1 MSHYCLD
8 TLIRSLYE
16 SLVSKD
22 GFSFFL
28 NLLVKQL
35 NLLSGAVVMT
45 NDISKKSRLVWAA
58 GLDIE
63 DASAFIDLNSQS
75 DPLISQLNLSPSG
88 SLITMGDVD
97 ADKMRVQH
105 PEFFSQLNDDL
116 DIYYATG
123 AVLSQD
129 GTWRSLIFF
138 HRSRNQHEFN
148 QQECL
153 LLKRLIPHIQHAM
166 QLYHQ
171 QLKQQQQAH
180 LTELL
185 FNQIQ
190 LPVILINEQGQ
201 VCHANTQGFALL
213 DNGKIFRQVNQSLHL
228 CPPYNKLL
236 FSQALSNCLNNR
248 TVETISLEKPNHFGY
263 TITIAPLISDS
274 YYDSK
279 NSIQEPASSR
289 PCIEGGVAIFI
300 YSLDQPPKVNLN
312 ALCHAF
318 GLTDKEAVICR
329 ELLNGHSPA
338 EIAKMHHLSYETVR
352 TYIKRAMKKTNT
364 RRQNELVAKIIT
376 SPAYSNTQTMPQY

>member
-1 MSHYCLD
+1 MSNCCLD

-22 GFSFFL
+22 GFSSFL

-45 NDISKKSRLVWAA
+45 NDISRKSRLVWAA

-88 SLITMGDVD
+88 NLITMGDAD
-97 ADKMRVQH
+97 AKKMRVQH

-129 GTWRSLIFF
+129 CTWRSMIFF

-148 QQECL
+148 RQECQL
-153 LLKRLIPHIQHAM
+153 LQRLLPHIQHAM

-171 QLKQQQQAH
+171 QLKQQQQTH

-201 VCHANTQGFALL
+201 VCHANTQGFALIDEANL
-213 DNGKIFRQVNQSLHL
+213 FRTVNQCLYL
-228 CPPYNKLL
+228 CSPYKNLS
-236 FSQALSNCLNNR
+236 FSQALSNCLNTR
-248 TVETISLEKPNHFGY
+248 SVETISLKKPNHLGY
-263 TITIAPLISDS
+263 TITITPLISDS
-274 YYDSK
+274 HYGNK
-279 NSIQEPASSR
+279 KTLQRVSSDR
-289 PCIEGGVAIFI
+289 PCTESGVAIFI
-300 YSLDQPPKVNLN
+300 YSLEKQSKINLN
-312 ALCHAF
+312 LLCQAF
-318 GLTDKEAVICR
+318 GLTDKEGVICR
-329 ELLNGHSPA
+329 ELINGHSPA
-338 EIAKMHHLSYETVR
+338 EIASMHHLLYETVR

-364 RRQNELVAKIIT
+364 RRQNELIAKIIT
-376 SPAYSNTQTMPQY
+376 SPAYSNMEAIL